1 MVDKIKPKK
10 NLGQNFLKNKYTI
23 NKIIEI
29 LDLKDN
35 ECIIEVGPGQGAL
48 TEYLIRKTKNYI
60 GVEKDKN
67 LCDLLEEKFINI
79 NIINEDILKFNFN
92 NLFNKKIRI
101 IGNIPYNIST
111 KLLLKCI
118 ENRNKII
125 RIDFMMQKEFVDR
138 MISEHGNKSYGR
150 LSVLIQLF
158 FDTEKY
164 VDISP
169 KDFYPEPKIYSS
181 FVSLKPK
188 NNIIIKK
195 NEINEFLDFVKKIFN
210 TRRKKIKNCVNVN
223 PNSLYDNIE
232 KRAEELSILE
242 MINLFREIKKM
253 ESLYKIVINVKTKY
267 IEEQSNP
274 IEDRYVFS
282 YTVSIKNVGKI
293 PAKLISRHWII
304 TDANEKIE
312 EVRGLGVIGE
322 QPRLKTNESF
332 EYTSGTIINTP
343 VGTMHGTYQMV
354 ADNGYKFDAEIPL
367 FSLNTPKILN

>member
-1 MVDKIKPKK
+1 MVDNIKPKK

-48 TEYLIRKTKNYI
+48 TEFLVRKTKNYI

-67 LCDLLEEKFINI
+67 LCDLLKEKFTNI
-79 NIINEDILKFNFN
+79 NIINEDILEFDLN

-118 ENRNKII
+118 ENRNKIK

-138 MISEHGNKSYGR
+138 IISEHGNKSYGR

-158 FDTEKY
+158 FDVEKY

-169 KDFYPEPKIYSS
+169 RDFYPEPKIYSS
-181 FVSLKPK
+181 FVSLKPI

-195 NEINEFLDFVKKIFN
+195 
-210 TRRKKIKNCVNVN
+210 
-223 PNSLYDNIE
+223 
-232 KRAEELSILE
+232 
-242 MINLFREIKKM
+242 KM
-253 ESLYKIVINVKTKY
+253 K
-267 IEEQSNP
+267 
-274 IEDRYVFS
+274 
-282 YTVSIKNVGKI
+282 
-293 PAKLISRHWII
+293 
-304 TDANEKIE
+304 
-312 EVRGLGVIGE
+312 
-322 QPRLKTNESF
+322 
-332 EYTSGTIINTP
+332 
-343 VGTMHGTYQMV
+343 
-354 ADNGYKFDAEIPL
+354 
-367 FSLNTPKILN
+367 